1 MHGKALPPTGKP
13 SIEVQSVAIR
23 ALRSHPHNT
32 RTHSK
37 KQTQLIATSIRE
49 FGFLN
54 PIITDESGVILA
66 GHARVEAAKLA
77 GLTHVPVVR
86 VDQLSPE
93 QKRAYILADN
103 KIAEHAGWDRE
114 RLALELGE
122 LSDLLPLVGL
132 DVSITGF
139 EVAEIDLLMADMAQ
153 SHDPLADN
161 NLALPEMP
169 VSRLGDLWGL
179 GKHRLLCGDS
189 RDPAS
194 FKRLMRRD
202 LASACFCD
210 PPYNVRVNSI
220 VGRGKHKHRE
230 FPFAS
235 GEMNTAKFRQFLTAT
250 LSNGASASR
259 AGAIHFVCMDWR
271 HYGDLREA
279 SQDVFDE
286 MLNMI
291 VWVKTNAGQGSFYRS
306 QHELIAVFRVAGDQH
321 RNNVELGRFGRNRSN
336 VWTYAGANAFGNN
349 RTENLAS
356 HPTVKPIAL
365 VSDALLDCTARGDIV
380 LDQFAG
386 SGTTILA
393 ADKVGR
399 IARTIE
405 YDPCYIDVA
414 ILRWQQQTKLEA
426 VLDGDGRTFAEI
438 RLERLRAN
446 GGDNSSVAREIDRS
460 GSKQPSS
467 NGPAR
472 RRAPRG

>member
-1 MHGKALPPTGKP
+1 MHGKTDAAQGTP
-13 SIEVQSVAIR
+13 SIGIQSVAIR
-23 ALRSHPHNT
+23 SLRSHPHNA

-37 KQTQLIATSIRE
+37 KQTQLIAASIRE
-49 FGFLN
+49 FGFLS
-54 PIITDESGVILA
+54 PIIADEHGIILA
-66 GHARVEAAKLA
+66 GHGRVEAAKLA

-93 QKRAYILADN
+93 QKRAYVLADN
-103 KIAEHAGWDRE
+103 KIAELSGWDRE

-139 EVAEIDLLMADMAQ
+139 EAAEIDLLMADMAQ
-153 SHDPLADN
+153 SSGIPADSIP
-161 NLALPEMP
+161 ALPDKAVTRP
-169 VSRLGDLWGL
+169 GDLWVL

-210 PPYNVRVNSI
+210 PPYNVRVSSI
-220 VGRGKHKHRE
+220 VGRGKHKHKE
-230 FPFAS
+230 FAFAS
-235 GEMNTAKFRQFLTAT
+235 GEMSSARFRQFLTAT

-271 HYGDLREA
+271 HYGDLKGA

-321 RNNVELGRFGRNRSN
+321 RNNIELGRFGRNRSN
-336 VWTYAGANAFGNN
+336 VWTYAGANAFGNS
-349 RTENLAS
+349 RTETLAS

-399 IARTIE
+399 VARTIE
-405 YDPCYIDVA
+405 YDPCYVDVA

-426 VLDGDGRTFAEI
+426 ILDGDGRTFAEI

-446 GGDNSSVAREIDRS
+446 SCDNLSAAHEIDRG
-460 GSKQPSS
+460 GSRSPPSTGS
-467 NGPAR
+467 PR